1 LLLTA
6 KNLRFQAT
14 PPDTAQTKTFLRWRR
29 VETAQSA
36 AMRRA
41 SSRAMAVGDDQ
52 CPKRL

>member
-29 VETAQSA
+29 VETGL
-36 AMRRA
+36 
-41 SSRAMAVGDDQ
+41 VGGDAPGLVAGQD
-52 CPKRL
+52 